1 MNAALLSGNFP
12 CKLYNMLEHEVASKD
27 VITWL
32 PQGQAFKVFNVKEF
46 EAHLLPKFF
55 KHSKIASFQRQLNL
69 YGFKRIVKGD
79 DVGAYYHPQFL
90 RGRRDL
96 LREIQRISNYVKG
109 SKSDYEPDLLY
120 TSTVTNSTTTT
131 TVQSTTTTLETVL
144 TSSSSLSSIAEMFV
158 TDATYSDDS
167 KKSNDNQNEKY
178 ISVLDFLDDNYV
190 FGDELYEYRNGSVHT
205 TRETKPVKNVN
216 NQAVCNSN
224 SSTNVGTNHLADIT
238 KNPYYNKL
246 NVEKYKTFCENVNT
260 KPSKITQ
267 NIGFASKV
275 DPRKKGRYDTRE
287 TDGEEHA
294 RVVDDVFGSCDSFS
308 EFI

>member
-1 MNAALLSGNFP
+1 
-12 CKLYNMLEHEVASKD
+12 
-27 VITWL
+27 
-32 PQGQAFKVFNVKEF
+32 
-46 EAHLLPKFF
+46 
-55 KHSKIASFQRQLNL
+55 
-69 YGFKRIVKGD
+69 
-79 DVGAYYHPQFL
+79 
-90 RGRRDL
+90 
-96 LREIQRISNYVKG
+96 
-109 SKSDYEPDLLY
+109 
-120 TSTVTNSTTTT
+120 
-131 TVQSTTTTLETVL
+131 
-144 TSSSSLSSIAEMFV
+144 MFA
-158 TDATYSDDS
+158 TDATHSDDS
-167 KKSNDNQNEKY
+167 KKSNDNENEKY

-275 DPRKKGRYDTRE
+275 DPRKKGRYDTKE